1 MNNLPQHPNR
11 EPRVNPEGTDVTAG
25 VGEQNVKGKL

>member
-1 MNNLPQHPNR
+1 MKLFPQHPNR
-11 EPRVNPEGTDVTAG
+11 EPRVNLEGTEVAAG